1 VRDTFPMPQS
11 FSSGPWHGSEG
22 PIFTV
27 GNLRVDLTLLLI
39 GIHTLAMAVA
49 AVLTASGLGD
59 WVLQAAFSAGDLRA
73 GQIWTLVTYP
83 LLHDIRQEGLWFG
96 LEMLMFFWFGR
107 EVESAIGRRSYG
119 LLYGAL
125 AVIPALV
132 LAGAGPL
139 LGSSVLAGSGTISFA
154 VFLAFCALHP
164 GAQFFF
170 AGLTAKWVGWV
181 LLAIY
186 SLAAFAGRDWPGLL
200 QLWLS
205 SLFAVAWV
213 RRGGM
218 EWPTISLTKGRKKNA
233 KAKAVTGKKTVA
245 VPVLEKVDAILDK
258 ISKEGIHSLTA
269 AEKKQL
275 EDARAKLLQKD
286 RQSR

>member
-1 VRDTFPMPQS
+1 MSHS
-11 FSSGPWHGSEG
+11 FSSGPWQGSEG

-39 GIHTLAMAVA
+39 GIHTLAMAIA

-83 LLHDIRQEGLWFG
+83 FVHDIRQEGLWFG

-107 EVESAIGRRSYG
+107 EVESAMGRRSYG

-154 VFLAFCALHP
+154 IFLAFCALHP

-218 EWPTISLTKGRKKNA
+218 EWPTISLSRGRKKNA
-233 KAKAVTGKKTVA
+233 KSKAATAKKSAA

>member
-1 VRDTFPMPQS
+1 MSQS
-11 FSSGPWHGSEG
+11 FSSGTWHGSEG

-27 GNLRVDLTLLLI
+27 GSVRVDLTLLLI
-39 GIHTLAMAVA
+39 GIHTLAMAVG
-49 AVLTASGLGD
+49 AVFAASGLGD
-59 WVLQAAFSAGDLRA
+59 WVNQLAFSAGDLKA
-73 GQIWTLVTYP
+73 GQIWTLFTYP
-83 LLHDIRQEGLWFG
+83 FVHDIRQEGLWFG

-107 EVESAIGRRSYG
+107 EVESAIGRRSFG

-132 LAGAGPL
+132 LAGTGPL
-139 LGSSVLAGSGTISFA
+139 LGTTVLAGSGTISFA

-170 AGLTAKWVGWV
+170 AGLTAKWVGWI

-186 SLAAFAGRDWPGLL
+186 SLASFAGRDWPGLL

-213 RRGGM
+213 RRGSM
-218 EWPTISLTKGRKKNA
+218 DWPAISISKGRKKNS
-233 KAKAVTGKKTVA
+233 KAKSTAAKKSAT

-275 EDARAKLLQKD
+275 EDARARLLQKD
-286 RQSR
+286 RQDR

>member
-1 VRDTFPMPQS
+1 MSQS
-11 FSSGPWHGSEG
+11 FSSGGWPGAEG
-22 PIFTV
+22 PLFTV
-27 GNLRVDLTLLLI
+27 GGLRVDLTLLLI
-39 GIHTLAMAVA
+39 GVHTLAMAVA
-49 AVLTASGLGD
+49 AVLAASGLGD
-59 WVLQAAFSAGDLRA
+59 WVNQAAFAAGDLRA

-83 LLHDIRQEGLWFG
+83 FVHDIRQEGLWFG

-154 VFLAFCALHP
+154 IFLSFCALHP

-170 AGLTAKWVGWV
+170 AGLTAKWVGWI

-186 SLAAFAGRDWPGLL
+186 SLASFAGRDWPGLL

-213 RRGGM
+213 RRGGL
-218 EWPTISLTKGRKKNA
+218 EWPNLSLGKGRKKSA
-233 KAKAVTGKKTVA
+233 KGKATAKKSPA

-258 ISKEGIHSLTA
+258 ISRDGIHSLTA

-286 RQSR
+286 RQDR

>member
-1 VRDTFPMPQS
+1 MSQS
-11 FSSGPWHGSEG
+11 FSSGGWPGAEG
-22 PIFTV
+22 PLFTV
-27 GNLRVDLTLLLI
+27 GGLRVDLTLLLI
-39 GIHTLAMAVA
+39 GVHTLAMAVA
-49 AVLTASGLGD
+49 AVLAASGLGD
-59 WVLQAAFSAGDLRA
+59 WVNQAAFAAGDLRA

-83 LLHDIRQEGLWFG
+83 FVHDIRQEGLWFG

-154 VFLAFCALHP
+154 IFLSFCALHP

-170 AGLTAKWVGWV
+170 AGLTAKWVGWI

-186 SLAAFAGRDWPGLL
+186 SLASFAGRDWPGLL

-213 RRGGM
+213 RRGGL
-218 EWPTISLTKGRKKNA
+218 EWPNLSLGKGRKKSA
-233 KAKAVTGKKTVA
+233 KGKTTAKKSPA

-258 ISKEGIHSLTA
+258 ISREGIHSLTA

-286 RQSR
+286 RQDR

>member
-1 VRDTFPMPQS
+1 MSQS
-11 FSSGPWHGSEG
+11 FSSGGWPGAEG
-22 PIFTV
+22 PLFTV
-27 GNLRVDLTLLLI
+27 GGLRVDLTLLLI
-39 GIHTLAMAVA
+39 GVHTLAMAVA
-49 AVLTASGLGD
+49 AVLAASGLGD
-59 WVLQAAFSAGDLRA
+59 WVHQAAFAAGDLRA
-73 GQIWTLVTYP
+73 GQVWTLLTYP
-83 LLHDIRQEGLWFG
+83 FVHDIRQEGLWFG

-154 VFLAFCALHP
+154 LFLSFCALHP

-170 AGLTAKWVGWV
+170 AGLTAKWVGWI

-200 QLWLS
+200 KLWLS

-218 EWPTISLTKGRKKNA
+218 EWPNLSLVKGRKKSA
-233 KAKAVTGKKTVA
+233 KGKAAGKKSPT

-258 ISKEGIHSLTA
+258 ISRDGIHSLTA

-286 RQSR
+286 RQDR

>member
-1 VRDTFPMPQS
+1 M
-11 FSSGPWHGSEG
+11 
-22 PIFTV
+22 
-27 GNLRVDLTLLLI
+27 
-39 GIHTLAMAVA
+39 AMAVA
-49 AVLTASGLGD
+49 AILAASGLGD
-59 WVLQAAFSAGDLRA
+59 WVLQAAFAAGDLRA

-83 LLHDIRQEGLWFG
+83 FVHDIRQEGLWFG

-119 LLYGAL
+119 LIYGAL

-132 LAGAGPL
+132 LAGVGPL

-154 VFLAFCALHP
+154 LFLSFCALHP

-170 AGLTAKWVGWV
+170 AGLTARWVGWI

-186 SLAAFAGRDWPGLL
+186 SLASFAGRDWPGLL

-205 SLFAVAWV
+205 SLLAVVWV
-213 RRGGM
+213 RRSGM
-218 EWPTISLTKGRKKNA
+218 EWPSLSLGRGRKKSA
-233 KAKAVTGKKTVA
+233 KGKTMAKKSPA

-258 ISKEGIHSLTA
+258 ISRDGIHSLTA

-286 RQSR
+286 RQDR

>member
-1 VRDTFPMPQS
+1 MSQS
-11 FSSGPWHGSEG
+11 FSSGGWPGAEG
-22 PIFTV
+22 PLFTV
-27 GNLRVDLTLLLI
+27 GGLRVDLTLLLI
-39 GIHTLAMAVA
+39 GVHTLAMAVA
-49 AVLTASGLGD
+49 AVLAASGLGD
-59 WVLQAAFSAGDLRA
+59 WVNQAAFAAGDLRA

-83 LLHDIRQEGLWFG
+83 FVHDIRQEGLWFG

-132 LAGAGPL
+132 LAGTGPL

-154 VFLAFCALHP
+154 IFLSFCALHP

-170 AGLTAKWVGWV
+170 AGLTAKWVGWI

-186 SLAAFAGRDWPGLL
+186 SLASFAGRDWPGLL

-213 RRGGM
+213 RRGGL
-218 EWPTISLTKGRKKNA
+218 EWPNLSLGKGRKKSA
-233 KAKAVTGKKTVA
+233 KGKASAKKSPA

-258 ISKEGIHSLTA
+258 ISRDGIHSLTA

-286 RQSR
+286 RQDR

>member
-1 VRDTFPMPQS
+1 MSQT

-27 GNLRVDLTLLLI
+27 GSLRVDLTLLLI
-39 GIHTLAMAVA
+39 GVHTLAMAVA
-49 AVLTASGLGD
+49 AILAASGLGD
-59 WVLQAAFSAGDLRA
+59 WVNQAAFAAGDLKA
-73 GQIWTLVTYP
+73 GQVWTLLTYP
-83 LLHDIRQEGLWFG
+83 FVHDIRQEGLWFG

-107 EVESAIGRRSYG
+107 EVESAIGRRSFG
-119 LLYGAL
+119 LLYGVL
-125 AVIPALV
+125 AVVPALV

-170 AGLTAKWVGWV
+170 AGLTAKWVGWI

-186 SLAAFAGRDWPGLL
+186 SLTSFAGRDWPGLL
-200 QLWLS
+200 QLWIS
-205 SLFAVAWV
+205 SLAAVAWV
-213 RRGGM
+213 RRGAL
-218 EWPTISLTKGRKKNA
+218 EWPAISLSKGRKKVA
-233 KAKAVTGKKTVA
+233 KTKATPRKPGVA
-245 VPVLEKVDAILDK
+245 PVLEKVDSILDK

-286 RQSR
+286 RQGR

>member
-1 VRDTFPMPQS
+1 
-11 FSSGPWHGSEG
+11 
-22 PIFTV
+22 
-27 GNLRVDLTLLLI
+27 VDLTLLLI
-39 GIHTLAMAVA
+39 GVHTLAMAVA
-49 AVLTASGLGD
+49 AVLAASGLGD
-59 WVLQAAFSAGDLRA
+59 WVHQAAFAAGDLRA
-73 GQIWTLVTYP
+73 GQVWTLLTYP
-83 LLHDIRQEGLWFG
+83 FVHDIRQEGLWFG

-107 EVESAIGRRSYG
+107 EVESAIGRRSFG

-132 LAGAGPL
+132 LAGTGPL
-139 LGSSVLAGSGTISFA
+139 LGTTVLAGSGTISFA
-154 VFLAFCALHP
+154 IFLAFCALHP

-170 AGLTAKWVGWV
+170 AGLTAKWVGWI

-186 SLAAFAGRDWPGLL
+186 SLASFAGRDWPGLL

-213 RRGGM
+213 RRGSM
-218 EWPTISLTKGRKKNA
+218 EWPAISLPKGRKKNA
-233 KAKAVTGKKTVA
+233 KGKASTAKKSAA

-275 EDARAKLLQKD
+275 EDARARLLQKD
-286 RQSR
+286 RQDR

>member
-1 VRDTFPMPQS
+1 MSQS
-11 FSSGPWHGSEG
+11 FSSGGWPGAEG
-22 PIFTV
+22 PLFTV
-27 GNLRVDLTLLLI
+27 GGLRVDLTLLLI
-39 GIHTLAMAVA
+39 GVHTLAMAVA
-49 AVLTASGLGD
+49 AVLAASGLGD
-59 WVLQAAFSAGDLRA
+59 WVNQAAFAAGDLRA

-83 LLHDIRQEGLWFG
+83 FVHDIRQEGLWFG

-107 EVESAIGRRSYG
+107 EVESAIGWRSYG

-154 VFLAFCALHP
+154 IFLSFCALHP

-170 AGLTAKWVGWV
+170 AGLTAKWVGWI

-186 SLAAFAGRDWPGLL
+186 SLASFAGRDWPGLL

-213 RRGGM
+213 RRGGL
-218 EWPTISLTKGRKKNA
+218 EWPNLSLGKGRKKSA
-233 KAKAVTGKKTVA
+233 KGKASAKKSPA

-258 ISKEGIHSLTA
+258 ISRDGIHSLTA

-286 RQSR
+286 RQDR

>member
-1 VRDTFPMPQS
+1 MSQS
-11 FSSGPWHGSEG
+11 FSSGTWHGSEG

-27 GNLRVDLTLLLI
+27 GSLRVDLTLLLI

-49 AVLTASGLGD
+49 AIFAASGLGD
-59 WVLQAAFSAGDLRA
+59 WVNQLAFSAGDLKA
-73 GQIWTLVTYP
+73 GQIWTLFTYP
-83 LLHDIRQEGLWFG
+83 FVHDIRQEGLWFG

-107 EVESAIGRRSYG
+107 EVESAIGRRSFG

-132 LAGAGPL
+132 LAGTGPL
-139 LGSSVLAGSGTISFA
+139 LGTTVLAGSGTISFA

-170 AGLTAKWVGWV
+170 AGLTAKWVGWI

-186 SLAAFAGRDWPGLL
+186 SLASFAGRDWPGLL

-213 RRGGM
+213 RRGSM
-218 EWPTISLTKGRKKNA
+218 EWPAISLPKGRKKNP
-233 KAKAVTGKKTVA
+233 KAKSAAAKKSAA

-275 EDARAKLLQKD
+275 EDARARLLQKD
-286 RQSR
+286 RQDR

>member
-1 VRDTFPMPQS
+1 MS
-11 FSSGPWHGSEG
+11 FSSGTWHGSEG

-27 GNLRVDLTLLLI
+27 GSLRVDLTILLI
-39 GIHTLAMAVA
+39 GVHTLAMAVA
-49 AVLTASGLGD
+49 AVFAASGLGD
-59 WVLQAAFSAGDLRA
+59 LVNQLAFSAGDLKA
-73 GQIWTLVTYP
+73 GQIWTLFTYP
-83 LLHDIRQEGLWFG
+83 FVHDIRQEGLWFG

-154 VFLAFCALHP
+154 IFLAFCALHP

-170 AGLTAKWVGWV
+170 AGLTAKWVGWI

-186 SLAAFAGRDWPGLL
+186 SLASFAGRDWPGLL

-213 RRGGM
+213 RRGAM
-218 EWPTISLTKGRKKNA
+218 EWPKISLPKGRKKNG
-233 KAKAVTGKKTVA
+233 KAKVAMAKKSA
-245 VPVLEKVDAILDK
+245 GVPVLEKVDAILDK

-275 EDARAKLLQKD
+275 EDARARLLQKD
-286 RQSR
+286 RQTR

>member
-1 VRDTFPMPQS
+1 
-11 FSSGPWHGSEG
+11 
-22 PIFTV
+22 
-27 GNLRVDLTLLLI
+27 
-39 GIHTLAMAVA
+39 
-49 AVLTASGLGD
+49 
-59 WVLQAAFSAGDLRA
+59 
-73 GQIWTLVTYP
+73 
-83 LLHDIRQEGLWFG
+83 
-96 LEMLMFFWFGR
+96 MLMFFWFGR

-154 VFLAFCALHP
+154 LFLSFCALHP

-170 AGLTAKWVGWV
+170 AGLTAKWVGWI

-200 QLWLS
+200 KLWLS

-218 EWPTISLTKGRKKNA
+218 EWPNLSLVKGRKKSA
-233 KAKAVTGKKTVA
+233 KGKAAAKKSPT

-258 ISKEGIHSLTA
+258 ISRDGIHSLTA

-286 RQSR
+286 RQDR

>member
-1 VRDTFPMPQS
+1 MRETFQMS
-11 FSSGPWHGSEG
+11 FSSGSWHGSEG

-27 GNLRVDLTLLLI
+27 GSLRVDLTILLI
-39 GIHTLAMAVA
+39 GLHTLAMAVA
-49 AVLTASGLGD
+49 AVLAASGLGD
-59 WVLQAAFSAGDLRA
+59 WVSQAAFAAGDLRA

-83 LLHDIRQEGLWFG
+83 FVHDIRQEGLWFA

-125 AVIPALV
+125 AILPALV

-139 LGSSVLAGSGTISFA
+139 LGSKVLVGSSTISFA
-154 VFLAFCALHP
+154 VFLSFCALHP

-170 AGLTAKWVGWV
+170 AGLTAKWVGWI

-186 SLAAFAGRDWPGLL
+186 GLAGFAGRDWPGLL

-205 SLFAVAWV
+205 SLLAVAWV

-218 EWPTISLTKGRKKNA
+218 EWPKISLSRGRKKSG
-233 KAKAVTGKKTVA
+233 KAKLAAAKKNA
-245 VPVLEKVDAILDK
+245 GVPVLEKVDAILDK

-286 RQSR
+286 RQTR

>member
-1 VRDTFPMPQS
+1 MAQS
-11 FSSGPWHGSEG
+11 FSANSWHGPEEPLFQWG
-22 PIFTV
+22 
-27 GNLRVDLTLLLI
+27 GLRVDLTLLLI
-39 GIHTLAMAVA
+39 GIHTLAMAAA
-49 AVLTASGLGD
+49 AVLAASGVGD
-59 WVLQAAFSAGDLRA
+59 WANQLAFSAGDLKA
-73 GQIWTLVTYP
+73 GQVWTLVTYP
-83 LLHDIRQEGLWFG
+83 FVHDIRQEGLWFA

-119 LLYGAL
+119 LMYGAL

-154 VFLAFCALHP
+154 IFLAFCGLHP

-170 AGLTAKWVGWV
+170 AGLTARWVGWV

-186 SLAAFAGRDWPGLL
+186 SLAAFAGRDWPGLV

-213 RRGGM
+213 RRGGL
-218 EWPTISLTKGRKKNA
+218 EWPAISLPKGRKKSGKGKVAPA
-233 KAKAVTGKKTVA
+233 KKAA
-245 VPVLEKVDAILDK
+245 VIPALEKVDAILDK

-286 RQSR
+286 RQDR

>member
-1 VRDTFPMPQS
+1 MSQS
-11 FSSGPWHGSEG
+11 FSSGTWHGSEG

-27 GNLRVDLTLLLI
+27 GSVRVDLTLLLI
-39 GIHTLAMAVA
+39 GIHTLAMAVG
-49 AVLTASGLGD
+49 AVFAASGLGD
-59 WVLQAAFSAGDLRA
+59 WVNQLAFSAGDLKA
-73 GQIWTLVTYP
+73 GQIWTLFTYP
-83 LLHDIRQEGLWFG
+83 FVHDIRQEGLWFG

-107 EVESAIGRRSYG
+107 EVESAIGRRSFG

-132 LAGAGPL
+132 LAGTGPL
-139 LGSSVLAGSGTISFA
+139 LGTTVLAGSGTISFA

-170 AGLTAKWVGWV
+170 AGLTAKWVGWI

-186 SLAAFAGRDWPGLL
+186 SLASFAGRDWPGLL

-213 RRGGM
+213 RRGSM
-218 EWPTISLTKGRKKNA
+218 DWPAISISKGRKKNP
-233 KAKAVTGKKTVA
+233 KAKSTAAKKSAA

-275 EDARAKLLQKD
+275 EDARARLLQKD
-286 RQSR
+286 RQDR

>member
-1 VRDTFPMPQS
+1 MA
-11 FSSGPWHGSEG
+11 
-22 PIFTV
+22 
-27 GNLRVDLTLLLI
+27 
-39 GIHTLAMAVA
+39 LAAILA
-49 AVLTASGLGD
+49 ASGLGD
-59 WVLQAAFSAGDLRA
+59 WVNQAAFAAGDLRA
-73 GQIWTLVTYP
+73 GQIWTLLTYP
-83 LLHDIRQEGLWFG
+83 FVHDIRQEGLWFG

-125 AVIPALV
+125 AVVPALV
-132 LAGAGPL
+132 LAGTGPL

-154 VFLAFCALHP
+154 VFLSFCALHP

-170 AGLTAKWVGWV
+170 AGLTAKWVGWI

-218 EWPTISLTKGRKKNA
+218 PWPTIAIGKGRKKSA
-233 KAKAVTGKKTVA
+233 KAKVTAKKTTVA
-245 VPVLEKVDAILDK
+245 PVLEKVDAILDK
-258 ISKEGIHSLTA
+258 ISREGIHSLTA

-275 EDARAKLLQKD
+275 EDARARLLQKD

>member
-1 VRDTFPMPQS
+1 MSQS

-27 GNLRVDLTLLLI
+27 GSLRVDLTLLLI
-39 GIHTLAMAVA
+39 GVHTLAMAVA
-49 AVLTASGLGD
+49 AVLSASGLGD
-59 WVLQAAFSAGDLRA
+59 WVNQAAFAAGDLRA

-83 LLHDIRQEGLWFG
+83 FVHDIRQEGLWFG

-119 LLYGAL
+119 LMYAAL

-132 LAGAGPL
+132 LAGTGPL
-139 LGSSVLAGSGTISFA
+139 LGSAVLVGSGTISFA

-170 AGLTAKWVGWV
+170 AGLTAKWVGWI

-205 SLFAVAWV
+205 SLLAVVWV

-218 EWPTISLTKGRKKNA
+218 EWPSISLPRGRKKAVKARAAVA
-233 KAKAVTGKKTVA
+233 KKSGGI
-245 VPVLEKVDAILDK
+245 PVLEKMDAILDK
-258 ISKEGIHSLTA
+258 ISKEGIDSLTA

-286 RQSR
+286 RQDR

>member
-1 VRDTFPMPQS
+1 MSQS
-11 FSSGPWHGSEG
+11 FSSGGWPGAEG
-22 PIFTV
+22 PLFTV
-27 GNLRVDLTLLLI
+27 GGLRVDLTLLLI
-39 GIHTLAMAVA
+39 GVHTLAMAVA
-49 AVLTASGLGD
+49 AVLAASGLGD
-59 WVLQAAFSAGDLRA
+59 WVNQAAFAAGDLRA

-83 LLHDIRQEGLWFG
+83 FVHDIRQEGLWFG

-154 VFLAFCALHP
+154 IFLSFCALHP

-170 AGLTAKWVGWV
+170 AGLTAKWVGWI

-186 SLAAFAGRDWPGLL
+186 SLASFAGRDWPGLL

-218 EWPTISLTKGRKKNA
+218 EWPNLSLGKGRKKSA
-233 KAKAVTGKKTVA
+233 KGKTTAKKSPA

-258 ISKEGIHSLTA
+258 ISRDGIHSLTA

-286 RQSR
+286 RQDR

>member
-1 VRDTFPMPQS
+1 MSQS
-11 FSSGPWHGSEG
+11 FSSGSWQGSEG

-27 GNLRVDLTLLLI
+27 GSLRVDLTLLLI
-39 GIHTLAMAVA
+39 GVHTMAMAVA
-49 AVLTASGLGD
+49 AVLAASGLGD
-59 WVLQAAFSAGDLRA
+59 WVNQAAFAAGDLRA
-73 GQIWTLVTYP
+73 GQIWTLVMYP
-83 LLHDIRQEGLWFG
+83 FVHDIRQEGLWFG

-107 EVESAIGRRSYG
+107 EVESAIGRRSFG
-119 LLYGAL
+119 LLYGVL

-132 LAGAGPL
+132 LAGVGPL

-154 VFLAFCALHP
+154 IFLAFCSLHP

-170 AGLTAKWVGWV
+170 AGLTAKWVGWI

-186 SLAAFAGRDWPGLL
+186 SLTAFAGRDWPGLL
-200 QLWLS
+200 QLWIS
-205 SLFAVAWV
+205 SLLAVAWV
-213 RRGGM
+213 RRGGVA
-218 EWPTISLTKGRKKNA
+218 WPKISLSKGQKKNGKTKGQAAKKNTA
-233 KAKAVTGKKTVA
+233 M
-245 VPVLEKVDAILDK
+245 PNLEKVDAILEK

-286 RQSR
+286 RQTR

>member
-1 VRDTFPMPQS
+1 
-11 FSSGPWHGSEG
+11 
-22 PIFTV
+22 
-27 GNLRVDLTLLLI
+27 
-39 GIHTLAMAVA
+39 MAVG
-49 AVLTASGLGD
+49 AVFAASGLGD
-59 WVLQAAFSAGDLRA
+59 WVNQLAFSAGDLKA
-73 GQIWTLVTYP
+73 GQIWTLFTYP
-83 LLHDIRQEGLWFG
+83 FVHDIRQEGLWFG

-107 EVESAIGRRSYG
+107 EVESAIGRRSFG

-132 LAGAGPL
+132 LAGTGPL
-139 LGSSVLAGSGTISFA
+139 LGTTVLAGSGTISFA

-170 AGLTAKWVGWV
+170 AGLTAKWVGWI

-186 SLAAFAGRDWPGLL
+186 SLASFAGRDWPGLL

-218 EWPTISLTKGRKKNA
+218 EWPAISISKGRKKNP
-233 KAKAVTGKKTVA
+233 KAKSTAAKKSAA

-275 EDARAKLLQKD
+275 EDARARLLQKD
-286 RQSR
+286 RQTR

>member
-1 VRDTFPMPQS
+1 MSQS
-11 FSSGPWHGSEG
+11 FSSGGWPGAEG
-22 PIFTV
+22 PLFTV
-27 GNLRVDLTLLLI
+27 GGLRVDLTLLLI
-39 GIHTLAMAVA
+39 GVHTLAMAVA
-49 AVLTASGLGD
+49 AVLAASGLGD
-59 WVLQAAFSAGDLRA
+59 WVNQAAFAAGDLRA

-83 LLHDIRQEGLWFG
+83 FVHDIRQEGLWFG

-154 VFLAFCALHP
+154 IFLSFCALHP

-170 AGLTAKWVGWV
+170 AGLTAKWVGWI

-186 SLAAFAGRDWPGLL
+186 SLASFAGRDWPGLL

-213 RRGGM
+213 RRGGL
-218 EWPTISLTKGRKKNA
+218 EWPNLSLGKGRKKSA
-233 KAKAVTGKKTVA
+233 KGKTTAKKSPA

-258 ISKEGIHSLTA
+258 ISRDGIHSLTA

-286 RQSR
+286 RQDR

>member
-1 VRDTFPMPQS
+1 MAQS
-11 FSSGPWHGSEG
+11 FSPGPWQGADG
-22 PIFTV
+22 PLFV
-27 GNLRVDLTLLLI
+27 LGNLRVDLTLLLI
-39 GIHTLAMAVA
+39 GLHTMAMAVA
-49 AVLTASGLGD
+49 AVLAASGLGE
-59 WVLQAAFSAGDLRA
+59 WVNQLAFSVGDLKA
-73 GQIWTLVTYP
+73 GQVWTLFTYP
-83 LLHDIRQEGLWFG
+83 FVHDIRQEGLWFG

-107 EVESAIGRRSYG
+107 EVEAAIGRRSYG

-125 AVIPALV
+125 AVLPALV
-132 LAGAGPL
+132 LAGTGPL
-139 LGSSVLAGSGTISFA
+139 LGTTVLAGSGTISFA
-154 VFLAFCALHP
+154 IFLAFCAIHP

-213 RRGGM
+213 RHGNM
-218 EWPTISLTKGRKKNA
+218 EWPAIPLARGRKKNA
-233 KAKAVTGKKTVA
+233 KAKGVAAKKTAA

-286 RQSR
+286 RPSR

>member
-1 VRDTFPMPQS
+1 MSQS
-11 FSSGPWHGSEG
+11 FSSGGWPGAEG
-22 PIFTV
+22 PLFTV
-27 GNLRVDLTLLLI
+27 GGLRVDLTLLLI
-39 GIHTLAMAVA
+39 GVHTLAMAVA
-49 AVLTASGLGD
+49 AVLAASGLGD
-59 WVLQAAFSAGDLRA
+59 WVNQAAFAAGDLRA

-83 LLHDIRQEGLWFG
+83 FVHDIRQEGLWFG

-132 LAGAGPL
+132 LAGTGPL

-154 VFLAFCALHP
+154 IFLSFCALHP

-170 AGLTAKWVGWV
+170 AGLTAKWVGWI

-186 SLAAFAGRDWPGLL
+186 SLASFAGRDWPGLL

-213 RRGGM
+213 RRGGL
-218 EWPTISLTKGRKKNA
+218 EWPNLSLGKGRKKSA
-233 KAKAVTGKKTVA
+233 KGKATAKKSPA

-258 ISKEGIHSLTA
+258 ISREGIHSLTA

-286 RQSR
+286 RQDR

>member
-1 VRDTFPMPQS
+1 MSQS
-11 FSSGPWHGSEG
+11 FSSGSWQGSEG

-39 GIHTLAMAVA
+39 GIHTLAMAIA

-73 GQIWTLVTYP
+73 GQIWTLATYP
-83 LLHDIRQEGLWFG
+83 FVHDIRQEGLWFG

-107 EVESAIGRRSYG
+107 EVESAMGRRSYG

-154 VFLAFCALHP
+154 IFLAFCALHP

-213 RRGGM
+213 RRAGM
-218 EWPTISLTKGRKKNA
+218 EWPTISLSRGRKKNA
-233 KAKAVTGKKTVA
+233 KSKTATAKKSAA

-269 AEKKQL
+269 AEKRQL

>member
-1 VRDTFPMPQS
+1 MSQS
-11 FSSGPWHGSEG
+11 FSSSSWHGPEG
-22 PIFTV
+22 PLFTV

-49 AVLTASGLGD
+49 AVLAASGLGE
-59 WVLQAAFSAGDLRA
+59 WVNQAAFAAGDLRA
-73 GQIWTLVTYP
+73 GQVWTLVTYP
-83 LLHDIRQEGLWFG
+83 FVHDIRQEGLWFG

-107 EVESAIGRRSYG
+107 EVESAIGRRSFG

-170 AGLTAKWVGWV
+170 AGLTAKWVGWI

-200 QLWLS
+200 QLWLC

-218 EWPTISLTKGRKKNA
+218 EWPALSFSKGKKKGG
-233 KAKAVTGKKTVA
+233 KAKVASAKKTGGT
-245 VPVLEKVDAILDK
+245 PVLEKVDAILDK
-258 ISKEGIHSLTA
+258 ISKEGIHSLTS

-275 EDARAKLLQKD
+275 EEARARLLQKD
-286 RQSR
+286 RQTR

>member
-1 VRDTFPMPQS
+1 M
-11 FSSGPWHGSEG
+11 
-22 PIFTV
+22 
-27 GNLRVDLTLLLI
+27 
-39 GIHTLAMAVA
+39 
-49 AVLTASGLGD
+49 
-59 WVLQAAFSAGDLRA
+59 
-73 GQIWTLVTYP
+73 
-83 LLHDIRQEGLWFG
+83 
-96 LEMLMFFWFGR
+96 
-107 EVESAIGRRSYG
+107 GRRSYG

-154 VFLAFCALHP
+154 LFLSFCALHP

-170 AGLTAKWVGWV
+170 AGLTAKWVGWI

-200 QLWLS
+200 KLWLS

-218 EWPTISLTKGRKKNA
+218 EWPNLSLGKVRKKSA
-233 KAKAVTGKKTVA
+233 KGKAAAKKTPA

-258 ISKEGIHSLTA
+258 ISRDGIHSLTA

-286 RQSR
+286 RQDR

>member
-1 VRDTFPMPQS
+1 MAQS

-83 LLHDIRQEGLWFG
+83 FVHDIRQEGLWFG

-205 SLFAVAWV
+205 ALFAVAWV

-218 EWPTISLTKGRKKNA
+218 EWPAISFAKGRKKNA
-233 KAKAVTGKKTVA
+233 KAKAATGKKSVA

-275 EDARAKLLQKD
+275 EEARAKLLQKD

>member
-1 VRDTFPMPQS
+1 MSQS
-11 FSSGPWHGSEG
+11 FSSGGWPGAEG
-22 PIFTV
+22 PLFTF
-27 GNLRVDLTLLLI
+27 GGLRVDLTLLLI
-39 GIHTLAMAVA
+39 GVHTLAMAVA
-49 AVLTASGLGD
+49 AVLAASGLGD
-59 WVLQAAFSAGDLRA
+59 WVNQAAFAAGDLRA

-83 LLHDIRQEGLWFG
+83 FVHDIRQEGLWFG

-154 VFLAFCALHP
+154 IFLSFCALHP

-170 AGLTAKWVGWV
+170 AGLTAKWVGWI

-186 SLAAFAGRDWPGLL
+186 SLASFAGRDWPGLL

-213 RRGGM
+213 RRGGL
-218 EWPTISLTKGRKKNA
+218 EWPNLSLGKGRKKSTKGRMTA
-233 KAKAVTGKKTVA
+233 KKSPAA
-245 VPVLEKVDAILDK
+245 PVLEKVDAILEK
-258 ISKEGIHSLTA
+258 ISRDGIHSLTA
-269 AEKKQL
+269 AEKKHL

-286 RQSR
+286 RQDR

>member
-1 VRDTFPMPQS
+1 
-11 FSSGPWHGSEG
+11 
-22 PIFTV
+22 
-27 GNLRVDLTLLLI
+27 
-39 GIHTLAMAVA
+39 MAVA
-49 AVLTASGLGD
+49 AVLAASGLGD
-59 WVLQAAFSAGDLRA
+59 WVNQAAFAAGDLRA

-83 LLHDIRQEGLWFG
+83 FVHDIRQEGLWFG

-154 VFLAFCALHP
+154 IFLSFCALHP

-170 AGLTAKWVGWV
+170 AGLTAKWVGWI

-186 SLAAFAGRDWPGLL
+186 SLASFAGRDWPGLL

-213 RRGGM
+213 RRGGL
-218 EWPTISLTKGRKKNA
+218 EWPNLSLGKGRKKSA
-233 KAKAVTGKKTVA
+233 KGKAMAKKSPA

-258 ISKEGIHSLTA
+258 ISRDGIHSLTA

-286 RQSR
+286 RQDR

>member
-1 VRDTFPMPQS
+1 MSQS
-11 FSSGPWHGSEG
+11 FSSGTWHGSEG

-27 GNLRVDLTLLLI
+27 GSVRVDLTLLLI
-39 GIHTLAMAVA
+39 GIHTLAMAVG
-49 AVLTASGLGD
+49 AVCAASGLGD
-59 WVLQAAFSAGDLRA
+59 WVNQLAFSAGDLKA
-73 GQIWTLVTYP
+73 GQIWTLFTYP
-83 LLHDIRQEGLWFG
+83 FVHDIRQEGLWFG

-107 EVESAIGRRSYG
+107 EVESAIGRRSFG

-132 LAGAGPL
+132 LAGTGPL
-139 LGSSVLAGSGTISFA
+139 LGTTVLAGSGTISFA

-170 AGLTAKWVGWV
+170 AGLTAKWVGWI

-186 SLAAFAGRDWPGLL
+186 SLASFAGRDWPGLL

-213 RRGGM
+213 RHGSM
-218 EWPTISLTKGRKKNA
+218 DWPAISISKGRKKNS
-233 KAKAVTGKKTVA
+233 KAKSTAAKKSAT

-275 EDARAKLLQKD
+275 EDARARLLQKD
-286 RQSR
+286 RQDR

>member
-1 VRDTFPMPQS
+1 MSQS
-11 FSSGPWHGSEG
+11 FSSGGWPGSEG
-22 PIFTV
+22 PLFIL

-39 GIHTLAMAVA
+39 GVHTLAMAVA
-49 AVLTASGLGD
+49 AILAASGLGD
-59 WVLQAAFSAGDLRA
+59 WVNQAAFAAGDLRA
-73 GQIWTLVTYP
+73 GQIWTLLTYP
-83 LLHDIRQEGLWFG
+83 FVHDIRQEGLWFG

-125 AVIPALV
+125 AVVPALV
-132 LAGAGPL
+132 LAGTGPL
-139 LGSSVLAGSGTISFA
+139 LGSSVLVGSGTISFA
-154 VFLAFCALHP
+154 VFLSFCALHP

-170 AGLTAKWVGWV
+170 AGLTAKWVGWI

-186 SLAAFAGRDWPGLL
+186 SLVAFAGRDWPGLL

-218 EWPTISLTKGRKKNA
+218 PWPTIGIGRGRKKSA
-233 KAKAVTGKKTVA
+233 KTKTTAKKTTVA
-245 VPVLEKVDAILDK
+245 PVLEKVDAILDK
-258 ISKEGIHSLTA
+258 ISREGIHSLTA

-275 EDARAKLLQKD
+275 EDARARLLQKD